1 MRLMI
6 CSQEWESTKK
16 QVIVGKEVRNAPYL
30 LFYSNMSGE
39 TIKLIEGKIE
49 ELYNS
54 LMSRP
59 LQVLS
64 IFNDFF
70 GEDKVDMQGYWSL
83 DKFKS
88 WMSIEPLSTYI
99 PNGDIVSMNRND
111 WSMYRTR
118 AITDL
123 PGDQIEKVVNVLTN
137 TTAKEKIGNAKFND
151 IFILVHFPHVR
162 VTNEHDRFVDIN
174 HLWAK
179 VKVMYDGT
187 LNGGF
192 KLNRSEYTMLHFSSG
207 YMHSHISCIPTND
220 FTYFQSPCTGSGPIN
235 GTISAL
241 NRDYDEDMWNMFCLE
256 LSKYVTVESIAGR
269 PYNYLERLGTDNMEM
284 GVDRFITYLSPDY
297 YEGALSS
304 DKLKEFIRG
313 FINSKKLKFNYVNG
327 SYSIGMSLIE
337 FIVLISNEFIKWYND
352 QFNKEELTAKFVKLK
367 REGILEECI
376 IDNGKIYYDRGR
388 NNVNSYA
395 QYIGK
400 KVCMFKGR
408 EVTIDITDFAEVRNE
423 NKSIILNT
431 HTALYILATILKV
444 LNYRYGRGK
453 ATHES
458 NQLGTEVRYL

>member
-1 MRLMI
+1 M
-6 CSQEWESTKK
+6 
-16 QVIVGKEVRNAPYL
+16 APYL

-39 TIKLIEGKIE
+39 TIKLIEEKIE

-54 LMSRP
+54 LMDRP
-59 LQVLS
+59 LRVLS

-88 WMSIEPLSTYI
+88 WLKIKSLATYI
-99 PNGDIVSMNRND
+99 PNGSIADMNRND
-111 WSMYRTR
+111 WSMYKTL

-123 PGDQIEKVVNVLTN
+123 PGNQVEKIVNVLTS
-137 TTAKEKIGNAKFND
+137 TTVKERIGNAKFND

-179 VKVMYDGT
+179 VKVMYNGT

-192 KLNRSEYTMLHFSSG
+192 TLNRSEYTMLHISSG
-207 YMHSHISCIPTND
+207 YMHSHISNIPIED
-220 FTYFQSPCTGSGPIN
+220 FTKFQNPCTGSGPIN
-235 GTISAL
+235 GTISTL
-241 NRDYDEDMWNMFCLE
+241 NRNYDEDMWNMFCLE

-269 PYNYLERLGTDNMEM
+269 PYKYLENLGTNNMEVD
-284 GVDRFITYLSPDY
+284 VDRFITYLFPNY
-297 YEGALSS
+297 YENIITF
-304 DKLKEFIRG
+304 DKFKEFVRY

-327 SYSIGMSLIE
+327 SYSIGMSFIE
-337 FIVLISNEFIKWYND
+337 FIVSISNEFIKWYNG
-352 QFNKEELTAKFVKLK
+352 QFNKEEMTAEFADLK
-367 REGILEECI
+367 RCGILRECI

-388 NNVNSYA
+388 NNVNNYV

-400 KVCMFKGR
+400 KVCIFKGR
-408 EVTIDITDFAEVRNE
+408 KVTVDITDITEVRNE

-431 HTALYILATILKV
+431 RTALYILAIILKV
-444 LNYRYGRGK
+444 LNYRYGRSK

>member
-1 MRLMI
+1 MNR
-6 CSQEWESTKK
+6 
-16 QVIVGKEVRNAPYL
+16 
-30 LFYSNMSGE
+30 E
-39 TIKLIEGKIE
+39 TIKLIDEKIE

-54 LMSRP
+54 LMDKP
-59 LQVLS
+59 LRVLG

-88 WMSIEPLSTYI
+88 WMNIEPLSTYI
-99 PNGDIVSMNRND
+99 PHGDYVSMNRND
-111 WSMYRTR
+111 WSMYKAQ

-123 PGDQIEKVVNVLTN
+123 PEDQVEKVVNVLTN
-137 TTAKEKIGNAKFND
+137 TTVKEGIGSAKFNN

-179 VKVMYDGT
+179 VKVMYNGT

-192 KLNRSEYTMLHFSSG
+192 TLNRSEYTMLHISSR
-207 YMHSHISCIPTND
+207 YMHSHISSIPTND
-220 FTYFQSPCTGSGPIN
+220 FTQFQNPCTGSGPIN
-235 GTISAL
+235 GTISVL

-269 PYNYLERLGTDNMEM
+269 PYRYLEKLGTDDMEM
-284 GVDRFITYLSPDY
+284 SIDRFITYLSPGY
-297 YEGALSS
+297 YGDVLDS
-304 DKLKEFIRG
+304 DELKEFVKD
-313 FINSKKLKFNYVNG
+313 FISLKKLKFNYVNG

-352 QFNKEELTAKFVKLK
+352 QFNKEKLTARFTELK
-367 REGILEECI
+367 RRGILKECI
-376 IDNGKIYYDRGR
+376 IDNGKIYYDRDR
-388 NNVNSYA
+388 NNVNNYA

-400 KVCMFKGR
+400 KVCVFKGK
-408 EVTIDITDFAEVRNE
+408 EITVNITDIAEVRNE
-423 NKSIILNT
+423 NKSIILDT
-431 HTALYILATILKV
+431 QTALYILTTILKV
-444 LNYRYGRGK
+444 LNYRYGRSK
-453 ATHES
+453 ATHED

>member
-1 MRLMI
+1 
-6 CSQEWESTKK
+6 
-16 QVIVGKEVRNAPYL
+16 
-30 LFYSNMSGE
+30 MSGE
-39 TIKLIEGKIE
+39 TTKLIEEKIE

-54 LMSRP
+54 LMDKP
-59 LQVLS
+59 LRVLS

-88 WMSIEPLSTYI
+88 WMNIEPLSTYI
-99 PNGDIVSMNRND
+99 PEGAMDRGD
-111 WSMYRTR
+111 WSMYKTR
-118 AITDL
+118 AITDFR
-123 PGDQIEKVVNVLTN
+123 GNQVEKVVNMLTS
-137 TTAKEKIGNAKFND
+137 TTVKEIIGNVKFNN

-179 VKVMYDGT
+179 VKVMYNGT
-187 LNGGF
+187 LNGKF
-192 KLNRSEYTMLHFSSG
+192 TLNRSEYTMLHISSG
-207 YMHSHISCIPTND
+207 YLHSHVSGIPIRD
-220 FTYFQSPCTGSGPIN
+220 FTNFMDPCTGSGPIN

-269 PYNYLERLGTDNMEM
+269 PYNYLEKLGTSNMEIGM
-284 GVDRFITYLSPDY
+284 DRFITYLSPY
-297 YEGALSS
+297 YYGEVLSP
-304 DKLKEFIRG
+304 DKLKEFVRD
-313 FINSKKLKFNYVNG
+313 FINSRKLKFNYVNG

-352 QFNKEELTAKFVKLK
+352 QFNKEELTAKFTDLK
-367 REGILEECI
+367 REGVLRECI
-376 IDNGKIYYDRGR
+376 IDNGKIYYDKGR
-388 NNVNSYA
+388 NNVNNYT

-408 EVTIDITDFAEVRNE
+408 EVTVDITDIAEVRNE
-423 NKSIILNT
+423 NKSIILDIR
-431 HTALYILATILKV
+431 TALYILATILKV
-444 LNYRYGRGK
+444 LNYRYGRSK

>member
-1 MRLMI
+1 
-6 CSQEWESTKK
+6 
-16 QVIVGKEVRNAPYL
+16 
-30 LFYSNMSGE
+30 MSGE
-39 TIKLIEGKIE
+39 TIKLIEEKIE

-54 LMSRP
+54 LMDKP
-59 LQVLS
+59 LRVLG

-83 DKFKS
+83 NKFKS
-88 WMSIEPLSTYI
+88 WMNIEPLSTYI
-99 PNGDIVSMNRND
+99 PDGNIVSMNMNG
-111 WSMYRTR
+111 WSMYKTWS
-118 AITDL
+118 ITDL
-123 PGDQIEKVVNVLTN
+123 PGDQVEKVVNVLTN
-137 TTAKEKIGNAKFND
+137 TTVKERIGNAKFNG

-179 VKVMYDGT
+179 VKVSYNGT

-192 KLNRSEYTMLHFSSG
+192 TLNRSEYTLLHIRSH
-207 YMHSHISCIPTND
+207 YMHSHISSIPTGD
-220 FTYFQSPCTGSGPIN
+220 FTQFQNPCTGRGPIN

-256 LSKYVTVESIAGR
+256 LSKYVTVESIAGV
-269 PYNYLERLGTDNMEM
+269 PYNYLEKLGTNDMEV
-284 GVDRFITYLSPDY
+284 GVDRFITYLSPNY
-297 YEGALSS
+297 YESVITP
-304 DKLKEFIRG
+304 DKFREFVRY
-313 FINSKKLKFNYVNG
+313 FISSKKLKFNYVNG

-352 QFNKEELTAKFVKLK
+352 QFNKGELTAKFADLK
-367 REGILEECI
+367 RHGILRECI

-388 NNVNSYA
+388 NNVNNYA

-400 KVCMFKGR
+400 KVCVFKGR
-408 EVTIDITDFAEVRNE
+408 EITVDITDIAEVRNE

-431 HTALYILATILKV
+431 QTALYILNIILKV
-444 LNYRYGRGK
+444 LNYRYGRNK

>member
-1 MRLMI
+1 
-6 CSQEWESTKK
+6 
-16 QVIVGKEVRNAPYL
+16 
-30 LFYSNMSGE
+30 MSGE
-39 TIKLIEGKIE
+39 TIKLIEEKIE

-54 LMSRP
+54 LMDKP
-59 LQVLS
+59 LRVLG

-88 WMSIEPLSTYI
+88 WMNIEPLSTYI
-99 PNGDIVSMNRND
+99 PNGNIVSMNIND
-111 WSMYRTR
+111 WSMYKTWS
-118 AITDL
+118 ITDL
-123 PGDQIEKVVNVLTN
+123 PGDQVEKVVNVLTN
-137 TTAKEKIGNAKFND
+137 TTVKEKIGNAKFNG

-179 VKVMYDGT
+179 VKVSYNGT

-192 KLNRSEYTMLHFSSG
+192 TLNRSEYTLLHIRSH
-207 YMHSHISCIPTND
+207 YMHSHISSIPTED
-220 FTYFQSPCTGSGPIN
+220 FTQFQNPCTGSGPIN

-256 LSKYVTVESIAGR
+256 LSKYVTVESVAGV
-269 PYNYLERLGTDNMEM
+269 PYNYLEKLGTNDMEV
-284 GVDRFITYLSPDY
+284 GVNRFITYLSPNY
-297 YEGALSS
+297 YGDTLST
-304 DKLKEFIRG
+304 DKLRDFVRH
-313 FINSKKLKFNYVNG
+313 FINTKKLKFNYVNG
-327 SYSIGMSLIE
+327 SYSIGMSLPEYI
-337 FIVLISNEFIKWYND
+337 ILISNEFISWYND
-352 QFNKEELTAKFVKLK
+352 LFNKGEVTNTFNNLKTKELL
-367 REGILEECI
+367 RECI

-388 NNVNSYA
+388 NNVNNYA

-400 KVCMFKGR
+400 KVCVFKGR
-408 EVTIDITDFAEVRNE
+408 EITVDITDIAEVRNE

-431 HTALYILATILKV
+431 QTALYILNIILKV
-444 LNYRYGRGK
+444 LNYRYGRNK

>member
-1 MRLMI
+1 
-6 CSQEWESTKK
+6 
-16 QVIVGKEVRNAPYL
+16 
-30 LFYSNMSGE
+30 MSGE
-39 TIKLIEGKIE
+39 TIKLIDEKIE

-54 LMSRP
+54 LMDKP
-59 LQVLS
+59 LRVLG

-88 WMSIEPLSTYI
+88 WMNIEPLSTYI
-99 PNGDIVSMNRND
+99 PNGDIVGMSSND
-111 WSMYRTR
+111 WSMYKAC

-123 PGDQIEKVVNVLTN
+123 PEDQVEKIVNVLTN
-137 TTAKEKIGNAKFND
+137 TIAKEEIGNAKFNG

-179 VKVMYDGT
+179 VRVMYNGT
-187 LNGGF
+187 LNGEF
-192 KLNRSEYTMLHFSSG
+192 TLNRSEYTMLHISSR
-207 YMHSHISCIPTND
+207 YMHSHISGIPVND
-220 FTYFQSPCTGSGPIN
+220 FTNFQHPCTGSGPIN

-269 PYNYLERLGTDNMEM
+269 PYKYLEKLGTDNMKM
-284 GVDRFITYLSPDY
+284 GIDRFITYLSPSY
-297 YEGALSS
+297 YGDVLSS
-304 DKLKEFIRG
+304 DELKEFVKD
-313 FINSKKLKFNYVNG
+313 FINLKKLKFNYVNN

-352 QFNKEELTAKFVKLK
+352 QFNKKKLTTRFTELK
-367 REGILEECI
+367 RKGILKECI

-388 NNVNSYA
+388 NNIDNCA

-400 KVCMFKGR
+400 KVCVFKGR
-408 EVTIDITDFAEVRNE
+408 EITVNITDIAEVRNE
-423 NKSIILNT
+423 NKSIILDT
-431 HTALYILATILKV
+431 QTALYILTIILKV
-444 LNYRYGRGK
+444 LNYRYGRSK
-453 ATHES
+453 ATHEG

>member
-1 MRLMI
+1 
-6 CSQEWESTKK
+6 
-16 QVIVGKEVRNAPYL
+16 
-30 LFYSNMSGE
+30 MSGE
-39 TIKLIEGKIE
+39 TIKLIEEKIE

-54 LMSRP
+54 LMDKP
-59 LQVLS
+59 LRVLG

-88 WMSIEPLSTYI
+88 WMNIVPLSTYI
-99 PNGDIVSMNRND
+99 PDGNIVSMNRND
-111 WSMYRTR
+111 WSMYETQ

-123 PGDQIEKVVNVLTN
+123 PGDQVEKVVNVLTD
-137 TTAKEKIGNAKFND
+137 TTVKERIGNAKFNG

-179 VKVMYDGT
+179 VKVMYNGT

-192 KLNRSEYTMLHFSSG
+192 TLNRSEYTLLHIRSD
-207 YMHSHISCIPTND
+207 YMHSHIMTIPKND
-220 FTYFQSPCTGSGPIN
+220 FTKFQNPCTGSGPIN

-256 LSKYVTVESIAGR
+256 LSKYVTVESVAGT
-269 PYNYLERLGTDNMEM
+269 PYHYLEKLGTNGMEV
-284 GVDRFITYLSPDY
+284 GIDRFITYLSPNY
-297 YEGALSS
+297 YRTVITP
-304 DKLKEFIRG
+304 DKFKEFVRY

-352 QFNKEELTAKFVKLK
+352 QFNKEELTAKFADLK
-367 REGILEECI
+367 RNNILSECI
-376 IDNGKIYYDRGR
+376 IDNGKIYYDGSR

-400 KVCMFKGR
+400 KVCVFKGK
-408 EVTIDITDFAEVRNE
+408 EITVDITDIAEVRNE

-431 HTALYILATILKV
+431 QTALYILTTILKV
-444 LNYRYGRGK
+444 LNYRYGRNK
-453 ATHES
+453 ATHEG

>member
-1 MRLMI
+1 
-6 CSQEWESTKK
+6 
-16 QVIVGKEVRNAPYL
+16 
-30 LFYSNMSGE
+30 MSGE
-39 TIKLIEGKIE
+39 IIKLIEEKIE

-54 LMSRP
+54 LMDKP
-59 LQVLS
+59 LRVLG

-83 DKFKS
+83 DEFKS
-88 WMSIEPLSTYI
+88 WLKIESLATYI
-99 PNGDIVSMNRND
+99 PNGDIVSMDSYD
-111 WSMYRTR
+111 WSMYETQ

-123 PGDQIEKVVNVLTN
+123 PGDQVEKVVNMLTN
-137 TTAKEKIGNAKFND
+137 TIVKERIGNAEFND
-151 IFILVHFPHVR
+151 ISILVHFPHVR
-162 VTNEHDRFVDIN
+162 VTNEHGRFVDIN

-179 VKVMYDGT
+179 VKVMYNGT

-192 KLNRSEYTMLHFSSG
+192 TLNRSEYTMLHISSG
-207 YMHSHISCIPTND
+207 YMHSHINTISTSN
-220 FTYFQSPCTGSGPIN
+220 FAYFQSPCTGSGPIN

-241 NRDYDEDMWNMFCLE
+241 NIDYDEDMWNMFCLE

-269 PYNYLERLGTDNMEM
+269 PYHYLERLGTGNMET
-284 GVDRFITYLSPDY
+284 GIDRFVTYLSPGY
-297 YEGALSS
+297 YEDALSS
-304 DKLKEFIRG
+304 DKLKEFVRY

-327 SYSIGMSLIE
+327 SYSIGMSFIE
-337 FIVLISNEFIKWYND
+337 FIVLISNKFIKWYND
-352 QFNKEELTAKFVKLK
+352 QFNKEELTTKFAELK
-367 REGILEECI
+367 RKGILKECI
-376 IDNGKIYYDRGR
+376 IDNGKIYYDRVR

-400 KVCMFKGR
+400 KVCVFKGR
-408 EVTIDITDFAEVRNE
+408 EITVDITDIAEVKNE

-444 LNYRYGRGK
+444 LNYRYGRSK

>member
-1 MRLMI
+1 
-6 CSQEWESTKK
+6 
-16 QVIVGKEVRNAPYL
+16 
-30 LFYSNMSGE
+30 MSGE
-39 TIKLIEGKIE
+39 TIKLIEEKIE

-54 LMSRP
+54 LMDKP
-59 LQVLS
+59 LRVLG

-88 WMSIEPLSTYI
+88 WMNIEPLSTYI
-99 PNGDIVSMNRND
+99 PNGNIVSMNMNG
-111 WSMYRTR
+111 WSMYKTWP
-118 AITDL
+118 ITDL
-123 PGDQIEKVVNVLTN
+123 PGDQAEKVVNVLTN
-137 TTAKEKIGNAKFND
+137 TTVKEGIGNAKFNG

-179 VKVMYDGT
+179 VKVSYNGT
-187 LNGGF
+187 LDGGF
-192 KLNRSEYTMLHFSSG
+192 TLNRSEYTLLHIRSH
-207 YMHSHISCIPTND
+207 YMHSHISSVPTGD
-220 FTYFQSPCTGSGPIN
+220 FTQFQNPCTGRGPIN

-256 LSKYVTVESIAGR
+256 LSKYVTVESIAGV
-269 PYNYLERLGTDNMEM
+269 PYSYLEKLGTNDMEV
-284 GVDRFITYLSPDY
+284 GVDRFITYLSPNY
-297 YEGALSS
+297 YESVITP
-304 DKLKEFIRG
+304 DKFREFVRY
-313 FINSKKLKFNYVNG
+313 FISSKKLKFNYVNG

-352 QFNKEELTAKFVKLK
+352 QFNKEELTAKFADLK
-367 REGILEECI
+367 TYDILRECI
-376 IDNGKIYYDRGR
+376 IDNGKIYYDRVR
-388 NNVNSYA
+388 NNVNNYA

-400 KVCMFKGR
+400 KVCVFKGR
-408 EVTIDITDFAEVRNE
+408 EITVDITDIAEVRNE

-431 HTALYILATILKV
+431 QTALYILNIILKV
-444 LNYRYGRGK
+444 LNYRYGRNK

>member
-1 MRLMI
+1 
-6 CSQEWESTKK
+6 
-16 QVIVGKEVRNAPYL
+16 
-30 LFYSNMSGE
+30 MSGE
-39 TIKLIEGKIE
+39 TIKLIEEKIE

-54 LMSRP
+54 LMDKP
-59 LQVLS
+59 LRVLG

-88 WMSIEPLSTYI
+88 WMNIEPLSTYI
-99 PNGDIVSMNRND
+99 PNDNIVGMGRND
-111 WSMYRTR
+111 WSMYKTL
-118 AITDL
+118 AITEL
-123 PGDQIEKVVNVLTN
+123 PGDQVEKVVNVLTN
-137 TTAKEKIGNAKFND
+137 TTVKERIGNAKFNG
-151 IFILVHFPHVR
+151 ISILVHFPHVR

-179 VKVMYDGT
+179 MTVMYNGT

-192 KLNRSEYTMLHFSSG
+192 TLNRSEYTLLHIRSN
-207 YMHSHISCIPTND
+207 YLHSHICSIPTND
-220 FTYFQSPCTGSGPIN
+220 FTQFQNPCTGSGPIN

-256 LSKYVTVESIAGR
+256 LSKYVTVESVAGR
-269 PYNYLERLGTDNMEM
+269 PYHYLEKLGTDNMEI
-284 GVDRFITYLSPDY
+284 GVDRFITYLSPNPY
-297 YEGALSS
+297 GSAITH
-304 DKLKEFIRG
+304 DKFKEFVRY

-352 QFNKEELTAKFVKLK
+352 QFNKEELTTKFADLK
-367 REGILEECI
+367 MHGILRECI

-388 NNVNSYA
+388 NNVNNYT

-400 KVCMFKGR
+400 KVCVFKGR
-408 EVTIDITDFAEVRNE
+408 EITVDITDITEVRNE

-431 HTALYILATILKV
+431 QTALYILTTILKV
-444 LNYRYGRGK
+444 LNYRYGRNK
-453 ATHES
+453 ATHED

>member
-1 MRLMI
+1 
-6 CSQEWESTKK
+6 
-16 QVIVGKEVRNAPYL
+16 
-30 LFYSNMSGE
+30 MSGE
-39 TIKLIEGKIE
+39 TIKLIEEKIE

-54 LMSRP
+54 LMDKP
-59 LQVLS
+59 LRVLG

-88 WMSIEPLSTYI
+88 WMNIEPLSAYI
-99 PNGDIVSMNRND
+99 PDGDIVSMDRDD
-111 WSMYRTR
+111 WSMYKTW

-123 PGDQIEKVVNVLTN
+123 PGDQVEKVVNVLTD
-137 TTAKEKIGNAKFND
+137 TTVKERIGNAKFNG

-179 VKVMYDGT
+179 VKVMYNGT

-192 KLNRSEYTMLHFSSG
+192 TLNRSEYTLLHIISD
-207 YMHSHISCIPTND
+207 YMHSHIRSIPIND
-220 FTYFQSPCTGSGPIN
+220 FTQFKNPCTGSGPIN

-256 LSKYVTVESIAGR
+256 LSKYVTVESVSGV
-269 PYNYLERLGTDNMEM
+269 PYHYLERLGTNGMEI
-284 GVDRFITYLSPDY
+284 GVDRFITYLFPGYYGSVITPDRF
-297 YEGALSS
+297 
-304 DKLKEFIRG
+304 KEFVRY

-352 QFNKEELTAKFVKLK
+352 QFNEGKLTAKFADLK
-367 REGILEECI
+367 RHGILRECI
-376 IDNGKIYYDRGR
+376 IDNGKIYYDGGR

-395 QYIGK
+395 RYIGK
-400 KVCMFKGR
+400 KVCIFKGK
-408 EVTIDITDFAEVRNE
+408 EITVDITDIAEVRNE
-423 NKSIILNT
+423 NKSIILDT
-431 HTALYILATILKV
+431 QTALYILTTILKV
-444 LNYRYGRGK
+444 LNYRYGRNK
-453 ATHES
+453 ATHEG
-458 NQLGTEVRYL
+458 NQFGTEVRYI

>member
-1 MRLMI
+1 
-6 CSQEWESTKK
+6 
-16 QVIVGKEVRNAPYL
+16 
-30 LFYSNMSGE
+30 MSGE
-39 TIKLIEGKIE
+39 TIKLIEEKIE

-54 LMSRP
+54 LMDKP
-59 LQVLS
+59 LRVLG

-70 GEDKVDMQGYWSL
+70 GEDKVDMQGYWGL

-88 WMSIEPLSTYI
+88 WMNIEPLSTYI
-99 PNGDIVSMNRND
+99 PDGNIVSMSRND
-111 WSMYRTR
+111 WSMYETQ

-123 PGDQIEKVVNVLTN
+123 PGDQVEKVVNVLTDN
-137 TTAKEKIGNAKFND
+137 RVKERIGNAKFNG

-179 VKVMYDGT
+179 VKVMYNGT

-192 KLNRSEYTMLHFSSG
+192 TLNRSEYTLLHIRSN
-207 YMHSHISCIPTND
+207 YMHSHIRSIPTND
-220 FTYFQSPCTGSGPIN
+220 FTKFQNPCTGSGPIN

-256 LSKYVTVESIAGR
+256 LSKYVTVESVAGV
-269 PYNYLERLGTDNMEM
+269 PYNYLEKLGTYDMEV
-284 GVDRFITYLSPDY
+284 GVDRFITYLSPNHY
-297 YEGALSS
+297 RGALAPS
-304 DKLKEFIRG
+304 KFKEFVRY
-313 FINSKKLKFNYVNG
+313 FINSKKLKFNYING

-352 QFNKEELTAKFVKLK
+352 QFNKDELTTKFADLK
-367 REGILEECI
+367 SLGILRECI
-376 IDNGKIYYDRGR
+376 IDNGKIYYDRDR

-400 KVCMFKGR
+400 KVCVFKGK
-408 EVTIDITDFAEVRNE
+408 EITIDITDIVGVRNE
-423 NKSIILNT
+423 NKSIILDT
-431 HTALYILATILKV
+431 QTALYILTTILKV
-444 LNYRYGRGK
+444 LNYRYGRNK
-453 ATHES
+453 ATHEG

>member
-1 MRLMI
+1 
-6 CSQEWESTKK
+6 
-16 QVIVGKEVRNAPYL
+16 
-30 LFYSNMSGE
+30 MSGE
-39 TIKLIEGKIE
+39 TIKLIEEKIE

-54 LMSRP
+54 LMDKP
-59 LQVLS
+59 LRVLG

-88 WMSIEPLSTYI
+88 WMNIEPLSTYI
-99 PNGDIVSMNRND
+99 PDGNIVSMNMND
-111 WSMYRTR
+111 WSMYKTWS
-118 AITDL
+118 ITDL
-123 PGDQIEKVVNVLTN
+123 PGDQVKKVVNVLTN
-137 TTAKEKIGNAKFND
+137 TTVKERIGNAKFNG

-179 VKVMYDGT
+179 VKVSYNGT

-192 KLNRSEYTMLHFSSG
+192 TLNRSEYTLLHIRSH
-207 YMHSHISCIPTND
+207 YMHSHISSIPTGD
-220 FTYFQSPCTGSGPIN
+220 FTKFQNPCTGRGPIN

-256 LSKYVTVESIAGR
+256 LSKYVTVESVAGV
-269 PYNYLERLGTDNMEM
+269 PYNYLEKLGTNDMEV
-284 GVDRFITYLSPDY
+284 GVDRFITYLSPSY
-297 YEGALSS
+297 YESVITPN
-304 DKLKEFIRG
+304 KFREFVRY
-313 FINSKKLKFNYVNG
+313 FISSKKLKFNYVNG

-352 QFNKEELTAKFVKLK
+352 QFNKEELTAKFADLK
-367 REGILEECI
+367 RHGILRECI
-376 IDNGKIYYDRGR
+376 IDNGKIYYDRDR
-388 NNVNSYA
+388 NNVNNYA

-400 KVCMFKGR
+400 KVCVFKGR
-408 EVTIDITDFAEVRNE
+408 EITVDITDIAEVRNE

-431 HTALYILATILKV
+431 QTALYILNIILKV
-444 LNYRYGRGK
+444 LNYRYGRNK
-453 ATHES
+453 ATHEG

>member
-1 MRLMI
+1 
-6 CSQEWESTKK
+6 
-16 QVIVGKEVRNAPYL
+16 
-30 LFYSNMSGE
+30 MSEE
-39 TIKLIEGKIE
+39 TIKLIEEKIE

-54 LMSRP
+54 LMDRP
-59 LQVLS
+59 LRVLS

-88 WMSIEPLSTYI
+88 WMNIEPLSTYI
-99 PNGDIVSMNRND
+99 PDGNVVSMNRND
-111 WSMYRTR
+111 WSMYKTL

-123 PGDQIEKVVNVLTN
+123 PEDQVEKVINVLTN
-137 TTAKEKIGNAKFND
+137 TTVKERIGNAKFND

-179 VKVMYDGT
+179 VKVMYNGT

-192 KLNRSEYTMLHFSSG
+192 TLNRSEYTILHISSG
-207 YMHSHISCIPTND
+207 YLHSHISRIPIND
-220 FTYFQSPCTGSGPIN
+220 FTRFQDPCTGSGPIN
-235 GTISAL
+235 GTISTL

-256 LSKYVTVESIAGR
+256 LSKYVTVESVAGI
-269 PYNYLERLGTDNMEM
+269 PYHHLEGLGTNNMEV
-284 GVDRFITYLSPDY
+284 GVDRFITYLTPY
-297 YEGALSS
+297 YNTRDITS
-304 DKLKEFIRG
+304 DKFKEFVRY

-337 FIVLISNEFIKWYND
+337 FTVLISNEFIKWYND
-352 QFNKEELTAKFVKLK
+352 QFNKGELTVKFEDLK
-367 REGILEECI
+367 RYNILKECI

-388 NNVNSYA
+388 NNVNNYA

-400 KVCMFKGR
+400 KVCVFKGR
-408 EVTIDITDFAEVRNE
+408 EITVNITDITEVRNE
-423 NKSIILNT
+423 NKSIILNIQ
-431 HTALYILATILKV
+431 TALYILTMILKV
-444 LNYRYGRGK
+444 LNYRYGRNK

>member
-1 MRLMI
+1 
-6 CSQEWESTKK
+6 
-16 QVIVGKEVRNAPYL
+16 
-30 LFYSNMSGE
+30 MSGE
-39 TIKLIEGKIE
+39 TIKLIEEKIE

-54 LMSRP
+54 LMDKP
-59 LQVLS
+59 LRVLS

-70 GEDKVDMQGYWSL
+70 GEDKVDMQGYWDL

-88 WMSIEPLSTYI
+88 WINIVPLSTYI
-99 PNGDIVSMNRND
+99 PNGAIVSMNRND
-111 WSMYRTR
+111 WSMYGTQ

-123 PGDQIEKVVNVLTN
+123 PGDQVEKVVNVLTDN
-137 TTAKEKIGNAKFND
+137 RVKERIGNAKFNG

-179 VKVMYDGT
+179 VKVMYNGT

-192 KLNRSEYTMLHFSSG
+192 TLNRSEYTMLHISSG
-207 YMHSHISCIPTND
+207 YMHSHISSIPISD
-220 FTYFQSPCTGSGPIN
+220 FTQFQNPCTGSGPIN

-269 PYNYLERLGTDNMEM
+269 PYHYLERLGTNNMRM
-284 GVDRFITYLSPDY
+284 GADRFITYLSPDY
-297 YEGALSS
+297 YKDALSS
-304 DKLKEFIRG
+304 DKLKEFVRG

-352 QFNKEELTAKFVKLK
+352 QFDKNVLTAKFAELK
-367 REGILEECI
+367 REGILKECI
-376 IDNGKIYYDRGR
+376 IDNGKIYYDEGR
-388 NNVNSYA
+388 VNVNNYA

-400 KVCMFKGR
+400 KVCIFKGR
-408 EVTIDITDFAEVRNE
+408 EITVDITDIAEVRNE
-423 NKSIILNT
+423 NKSIILNAR
-431 HTALYILATILKV
+431 TALYILATILKV
-444 LNYRYGRGK
+444 LNYRYGRDK

>member
-1 MRLMI
+1 
-6 CSQEWESTKK
+6 
-16 QVIVGKEVRNAPYL
+16 
-30 LFYSNMSGE
+30 MSGE
-39 TIKLIEGKIE
+39 TIKLIDEKME

-54 LMSRP
+54 LMDRP
-59 LQVLS
+59 LRVLG

-88 WMSIEPLSTYI
+88 WMNIEPLSTYI
-99 PNGDIVSMNRND
+99 PNGSIVGMSRND
-111 WSMYRTR
+111 WSMYG
-118 AITDL
+118 AISITDL
-123 PGDQIEKVVNVLTN
+123 PKDQVEKVVNVLTN
-137 TTAKEKIGNAKFND
+137 TTVKERIGNAKFND

-179 VKVMYDGT
+179 VKIMCDGT
-187 LNGGF
+187 LRGGF
-192 KLNRSEYTMLHFSSG
+192 TLNRSEYTLLHFKSN
-207 YMHSHISCIPTND
+207 YLHSHVSSIPKSD
-220 FTYFQSPCTGSGPIN
+220 FTQFQNPCTGSGPIN

-256 LSKYVTVESIAGR
+256 LSKYVTVESVAGR
-269 PYNYLERLGTDNMEM
+269 PYHYLENLGTSDMEM
-284 GVDRFITYLSPDY
+284 DIDRFTTYLSPDY
-297 YEGALSS
+297 YGDTLSP
-304 DKLKEFIRG
+304 DKLKEFVRG

-352 QFNKEELTAKFVKLK
+352 QFNKGELIAKFAELK
-367 REGILEECI
+367 RKDILRECI

-388 NNVNSYA
+388 NNANNYA

-408 EVTIDITDFAEVRNE
+408 EVTVDITDIAEVRNE

-444 LNYRYGRGK
+444 LNYRYGRSK

>member
-1 MRLMI
+1 
-6 CSQEWESTKK
+6 
-16 QVIVGKEVRNAPYL
+16 
-30 LFYSNMSGE
+30 MSGE
-39 TIKLIEGKIE
+39 TIKLIEEKIE
-49 ELYNS
+49 ERYNS
-54 LMSRP
+54 LMDKP
-59 LQVLS
+59 LRVLG

-88 WMSIEPLSTYI
+88 WMNITPLSAYI
-99 PNGDIVSMNRND
+99 PNGSITGMSKDD
-111 WSMYRTR
+111 WGVYR
-118 AITDL
+118 AFPITEL
-123 PGDQIEKVVNVLTN
+123 PESQVEKVANALTS
-137 TTAKEKIGNAKFND
+137 AIVREEIGSITFNR

-179 VKVMYDGT
+179 VKVMYNGT

-192 KLNRSEYTMLHFSSG
+192 TLNRSEYTLLHLRSN
-207 YMHSHISCIPTND
+207 YLHSHISNIPTND
-220 FTYFQSPCTGSGPIN
+220 FTQFQNPCTGSGPIN
-235 GTISAL
+235 GTISVL

-256 LSKYVTVESIAGR
+256 LSKYVTVESITGR
-269 PYNYLERLGTDNMEM
+269 PYHYLEKLGTNDMDI
-284 GVDRFITYLSPDY
+284 GVDRFITYLSPSY
-297 YEGALSS
+297 YGNIIAPS
-304 DKLKEFIRG
+304 KFREFVRY

-352 QFNKEELTAKFVKLK
+352 QFNKEKLTAKFADLK
-367 REGILEECI
+367 RNNILRECI

-400 KVCMFKGR
+400 KVCVFKGK
-408 EVTIDITDFAEVRNE
+408 EITVDITDIAEVRNE

-431 HTALYILATILKV
+431 QTALYILTTILKV
-444 LNYRYGRGK
+444 LNYRYGRNK
-453 ATHES
+453 ATHED

>member
-1 MRLMI
+1 
-6 CSQEWESTKK
+6 
-16 QVIVGKEVRNAPYL
+16 
-30 LFYSNMSGE
+30 MSGE
-39 TIKLIEGKIE
+39 TIELIEEKIE

-54 LMSRP
+54 LMDKP
-59 LQVLS
+59 LRVLG

-88 WMSIEPLSTYI
+88 WMNIEPLLAYI
-99 PNGDIVSMNRND
+99 PDGNIVSMNRDD
-111 WSMYRTR
+111 WSMYKTQ

-123 PGDQIEKVVNVLTN
+123 PGDQVEKVVNVLTD
-137 TTAKEKIGNAKFND
+137 TTVKERIGNAKFNG

-179 VKVMYDGT
+179 VKVMYNGT

-192 KLNRSEYTMLHFSSG
+192 TLNRSEYTLLHIRSN
-207 YMHSHISCIPTND
+207 YMHSHIRSIPISDCTK
-220 FTYFQSPCTGSGPIN
+220 FQNPCTGSGPIN

-256 LSKYVTVESIAGR
+256 LSKYVTVESVAGR
-269 PYNYLERLGTDNMEM
+269 PYHYLEKLGTNDM
-284 GVDRFITYLSPDY
+284 GVGIDRFITYLSTDY
-297 YEGALSS
+297 YVGGITPY
-304 DKLKEFIRG
+304 KFKEFVRY

-352 QFNKEELTAKFVKLK
+352 QFNKEELTTKFADLK
-367 REGILEECI
+367 RYGILRECI
-376 IDNGKIYYDRGR
+376 IDNGKIYYDMDR

-400 KVCMFKGR
+400 KVCVFKGK
-408 EVTIDITDFAEVRNE
+408 EITVDITDIAEVRNE

-431 HTALYILATILKV
+431 QTALYILTTILKV
-444 LNYRYGRGK
+444 LNYRYGRDK
-453 ATHES
+453 ATHEG

>member
-1 MRLMI
+1 
-6 CSQEWESTKK
+6 
-16 QVIVGKEVRNAPYL
+16 
-30 LFYSNMSGE
+30 MSGE
-39 TIKLIEGKIE
+39 PIKLIKLIEEKVE

-54 LMSRP
+54 LMDKP
-59 LQVLS
+59 LRVLG

-88 WMSIEPLSTYI
+88 WMNIEPLSTYI
-99 PNGDIVSMNRND
+99 PNGNIVGMNRND
-111 WSMYRTR
+111 WSMYKTW

-123 PGDQIEKVVNVLTN
+123 PGNQVEKVVSVLTN
-137 TTAKEKIGNAKFND
+137 TTVKDGIGNTKFNN

-179 VKVMYDGT
+179 VKVMYNGT

-192 KLNRSEYTMLHFSSG
+192 TLNRSEYTLLHIRSN
-207 YMHSHISCIPTND
+207 YMHSHISRIPTDD
-220 FTYFQSPCTGSGPIN
+220 FTRFQNPCTGSGPIN

-269 PYNYLERLGTDNMEM
+269 PYKYLEKLGTDNMEM
-284 GVDRFITYLSPDY
+284 GIDRFITCLSPSY
-297 YEGALSS
+297 YGGAL
-304 DKLKEFIRG
+304 DTDELKEFVKD
-313 FINSKKLKFNYVNG
+313 FINLKKLKFNYVNG
-327 SYSIGMSLIE
+327 SYSIGMSFIE

-352 QFNKEELTAKFVKLK
+352 QFNKERITTRFTELK
-367 REGILEECI
+367 RRGILKECI
-376 IDNGKIYYDRGR
+376 IDNGRIYYDGGR
-388 NNVNSYA
+388 NNVNNYA

-400 KVCMFKGR
+400 KVCVFKGR
-408 EVTIDITDFAEVRNE
+408 EITVDITDIAEVRNE

-431 HTALYILATILKV
+431 QTALYILTTILKV
-444 LNYRYGRGK
+444 LNYRYGRSK
-453 ATHES
+453 ATHEG
-458 NQLGTEVRYL
+458 NQLSTEVRYL

>member
-1 MRLMI
+1 MNR
-6 CSQEWESTKK
+6 
-16 QVIVGKEVRNAPYL
+16 
-30 LFYSNMSGE
+30 E
-39 TIKLIEGKIE
+39 TIKLIDEKIE

-54 LMSRP
+54 LMDKP
-59 LQVLS
+59 LRVLG

-88 WMSIEPLSTYI
+88 WMNIEPLSTYI
-99 PNGDIVSMNRND
+99 PYGDYVSMNGND
-111 WSMYRTR
+111 WSMYKAQ

-123 PGDQIEKVVNVLTN
+123 PEDQVEKVVNVLTN
-137 TTAKEKIGNAKFND
+137 TTVKEGIGSAKFNN

-179 VKVMYDGT
+179 VKVMYNGT

-192 KLNRSEYTMLHFSSG
+192 TLNRSEYTMLHISSR
-207 YMHSHISCIPTND
+207 YMHSHISSIPTND
-220 FTYFQSPCTGSGPIN
+220 FTQFQNPCTGSGPIN
-235 GTISAL
+235 GTISVL

-269 PYNYLERLGTDNMEM
+269 PYRYLEKLGTDGMEM
-284 GVDRFITYLSPDY
+284 GIDRFITYLSPGY
-297 YEGALSS
+297 YGDVLDS
-304 DKLKEFIRG
+304 DELKEFVKD
-313 FINSKKLKFNYVNG
+313 FINLKKLKFNYVNG

-352 QFNKEELTAKFVKLK
+352 QFNKEKLTARFTELK
-367 REGILEECI
+367 RRGILKECI
-376 IDNGKIYYDRGR
+376 IDNGKIYYDRDR
-388 NNVNSYA
+388 NNVNNYA

-400 KVCMFKGR
+400 KVCVFKGR
-408 EVTIDITDFAEVRNE
+408 EVTVDITDVAEVRNE
-423 NKSIILNT
+423 NKSIILDIQ
-431 HTALYILATILKV
+431 TALYILTTILKV
-444 LNYRYGRGK
+444 LNYRYGRSK
-453 ATHES
+453 ATHED

>member
-1 MRLMI
+1 
-6 CSQEWESTKK
+6 
-16 QVIVGKEVRNAPYL
+16 
-30 LFYSNMSGE
+30 MSGE
-39 TIKLIEGKIE
+39 TIKLIEEKIE

-54 LMSRP
+54 LMDKP
-59 LQVLS
+59 LRVLG

-88 WMSIEPLSTYI
+88 WMNIEPLSTYI
-99 PNGDIVSMNRND
+99 FDGNIVSMNMND
-111 WSMYRTR
+111 WSMYKTWS
-118 AITDL
+118 ITDL
-123 PGDQIEKVVNVLTN
+123 PGDQVEKVVNVLTN
-137 TTAKEKIGNAKFND
+137 TTVKERIGNAKFNG

-162 VTNEHDRFVDIN
+162 VTNEHDKFVDIN

-179 VKVMYDGT
+179 VKVSYNGT

-192 KLNRSEYTMLHFSSG
+192 TLNRSEYTLLHIRSH
-207 YMHSHISCIPTND
+207 YMHSHISSIPTGD
-220 FTYFQSPCTGSGPIN
+220 FTQFRNPCTGSGPIS

-256 LSKYVTVESIAGR
+256 LSKYVTVESVAGV
-269 PYNYLERLGTDNMEM
+269 PYNYLEKLGTNDMEA
-284 GVDRFITYLSPDY
+284 GVDRFITYLSPNY
-297 YEGALSS
+297 YESVITP
-304 DKLKEFIRG
+304 DKFREFVRY
-313 FINSKKLKFNYVNG
+313 FISSKKLKFNYVNG

-337 FIVLISNEFIKWYND
+337 FIVLISNEFISWYND
-352 QFNKEELTAKFVKLK
+352 LFNKGEVTNTFDNLKTKELL
-367 REGILEECI
+367 RECI

-388 NNVNSYA
+388 NNVNNYA

-400 KVCMFKGR
+400 KVCVFKGR
-408 EVTIDITDFAEVRNE
+408 EITVDITDIAEVRNE

-431 HTALYILATILKV
+431 QTALYILNIILKV
-444 LNYRYGRGK
+444 LNYRYGRNK